1 MLLYS
6 TNWDEETFV
15 RKRSDQV
22 FFYIIEP
29 AARECKYDEIA
40 RSDLISSPG
49 IITNQIIDRL
59 YNDELVIADL
69 TWNNPNVIYELALRH
84 AFRKPV
90 IQIKDSEDILPFDIS
105 GMRTIKFDFR
115 FFDSVKKCK
124 EELVKQIKTTEL
136 DPNNVESPVT
146 YIIDHHSLRKQD
158 NDSKL
163 ILRLDSQIQT
173 LSAEVNDLKRLK
185 RQSADVSGFSLGY
198 QLAPPPGFDPT
209 VFSTLRKNDSI
220 PPPPAPPPAPI
231 SRKKDEDEDKDK

>member
-1 MLLYS
+1 LS
-6 TNWDEETFV
+6 KKCFFIAPIGDEETFV

-69 TWNNPNVIYELALRH
+69 TLNNPNVIYELALRH

-124 EELVKQIKTTEL
+124 EELVKQIKKL
-136 DPNNVESPVT
+136 PNS
-146 YIIDHHSLRKQD
+146 I
-158 NDSKL
+158 
-163 ILRLDSQIQT
+163 QIM
-173 LSAEVNDLKRLK
+173 
-185 RQSADVSGFSLGY
+185 
-198 QLAPPPGFDPT
+198 
-209 VFSTLRKNDSI
+209 
-220 PPPPAPPPAPI
+220 
-231 SRKKDEDEDKDK
+231 